1 MNFLDDLLEKNPT
14 GTISLLFLV
23 LTVVVL
29 LIIGIAYFVD
39 FKKNKDN
46 SKKIYMLERAIK
58 DLIEEFRAFEL
69 LFSDQKKLLQ
79 EYKYSLDKIDQEIA
93 RLADSSSGESKITMA
108 IQMANQGKNISEIS
122 QATNLS
128 PEEIEP
134 IIKFHGKS

>member
-29 LIIGIAYFVD
+29 LIIGIAYFVY

-69 LFSDQKKLLQ
+69 LFSDQKKVLQ